1 MPNHKKA
8 KAARRAKKARA
19 KSAITSDTATRAHGN
34 TPTSDT
40 ATRAHVNTPLCWA
53 SYGGIVDPTGV
64 LVPRAEL
71 AGAFGGMQATAGA
84 FGSVRERLGACERV
98 VAGEDGRL
106 AVSSRGMDAL
116 AGAVGA
122 TLEMMRARQ
131 WRVDPADVSVGQLSP
146 PEWLASSHTTTL
158 RLGEA
163 PLVGP
168 ALSGAGG
175 GAAGSAVAAVPPAPP
190 QAPAGGSS
198 AGASVTRWLSY
209 CCVHPAEAP
218 KVMVR
223 GMLVDDMRE
232 GGGTAPRD
240 LARCFE
246 SLVRL
251 VAGVTVWTT
260 HGGVALRFEGEVG
273 ALHAIVVKGFM
284 HACRSGGLCCAV
296 TAANGMSHPIGAKFV
311 VPEPRVSADP
321 VPWVADPAVE
331 KVQLGPESTASM
343 ALRS

>member
-19 KSAITSDTATRAHGN
+19 KSAITSGTATRVAGSWN
-34 TPTSDT
+34 
-40 ATRAHVNTPLCWA
+40 APLCWA
-53 SYGGIVDPTGV
+53 SYGGIVDPTDV

-71 AGAFGGMQATAGA
+71 AGAFGGD
-84 FGSVRERLGACERV
+84 SCLGACERV

-175 GAAGSAVAAVPPAPP
+175 GAGGSAVAAVPPAPP

-209 CCVHPAEAP
+209 CCVHPAERRCP

-223 GMLVDDMRE
+223 GMLVDDMRG

-260 HGGVALRFEGEVG
+260 HGGVALRFEGEEG
-273 ALHAIVVKGFM
+273 ALHAVVVKGFM